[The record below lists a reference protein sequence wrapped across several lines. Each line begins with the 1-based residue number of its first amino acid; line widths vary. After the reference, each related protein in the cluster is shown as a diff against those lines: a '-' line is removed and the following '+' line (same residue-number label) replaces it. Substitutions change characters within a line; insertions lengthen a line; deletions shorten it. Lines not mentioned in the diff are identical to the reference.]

1 MSLRS
6 KMAAVVG
13 KTVYMTV
20 QTLTKGGSS
29 FPGRVALKLD
39 PTVLEEISKNYEVI
53 IVTGTN
59 GKTVTSALMHNVL
72 KQLDP
77 DTISNTTGA
86 NMLQGITSTFLKN
99 YQPGRKE
106 KRHAIL
112 EVDEASLV
120 SITEYVKPHAIVF
133 TNVFRD
139 QLDRYGEVYTTLK
152 LMLDGARLTP
162 ETKLFVNGDA
172 PIFHDLDVPN
182 PVTYFGFDIEK
193 GEAQEAQINATA
205 TLCPHCKKPLKYNF
219 ITYNNLGDYYCETC
233 DYKRPELTYR
243 LNEVTRLTDQEA
255 DVQIDNDPYHLTVG
269 GLYNSYNAL
278 SAYAIGREF
287 GLSTEQLQRGLVLD
301 QAVFG
306 RQEAVMVGDKRV
318 HVILVKNPVGFNQAI
333 ETIALHEKEFSLFL
347 LMNNHY
353 ADGIDVSWIWDVN
366 FEKLTEMPIPSY
378 SVGGERYYDLGVRLN
393 VAGIPE
399 DEIGIVPTIDGLI
412 EAIQK
417 EKTDDVYVLTT
428 YTAMLRFREE
438 LYKNNML
445 KGKW

>member
-13 KTVYMTV
+13 KTVYLTV
-20 QTLTKGGSS
+20 QKLTKGGSS

-39 PTVLEEISKNYEVI
+39 PAVLQEISRNYEVI

-72 KQLDP
+72 KQAHP
-77 DTISNTTGA
+77 DTISNSTGA

-99 YQPGRKE
+99 YQPRRQQ
-106 KRHAIL
+106 KRVAIL
-112 EVDEASLV
+112 EVDEASLT
-120 SITEYVKPHAIVF
+120 SITKYVKPRAMVF

-152 LMLDGARLTP
+152 LMVDGANLTP
-162 ETKLFVNGDA
+162 KTTLFVNGDA
-172 PIFHDLDVPN
+172 PIFHDMAVKN
-182 PVTYFGFDIEK
+182 PVVYFGFDLEK
-193 GEAQEAQINATA
+193 GEAQEAQTNATA
-205 TLCPHCKKPLKYNF
+205 TLCPHCKKPLQYNF
-219 ITYNNLGDYYCETC
+219 ITYNNLGDYYCASCE
-233 DYKRPELTYR
+233 YKRPKLTYR

-255 DVQIDNDPYHLTVG
+255 DVQIDDEPYHLTVG

-287 GLSTEQLQRGLVLD
+287 GLTTAQIKTGLVLD

-306 RQEAVMVGDKRV
+306 RQEAVQVGTKRV

-333 ETIALHEKEFSLFL
+333 ETIGLHEEAFSLFL

-366 FEKLTEMPIPSY
+366 FEKLAEMPIPNY
-378 SVGGERYYDLGVRLN
+378 NVGGERYYDLGVRLN

-399 DEIGIVPTIDGLI
+399 EEIGVVPTIDGLVD
-412 EAIQK
+412 AIQAV
-417 EKTDDVYVLTT
+417 ETDDVYVLAT

-438 LYKNNML
+438 LYKKNML